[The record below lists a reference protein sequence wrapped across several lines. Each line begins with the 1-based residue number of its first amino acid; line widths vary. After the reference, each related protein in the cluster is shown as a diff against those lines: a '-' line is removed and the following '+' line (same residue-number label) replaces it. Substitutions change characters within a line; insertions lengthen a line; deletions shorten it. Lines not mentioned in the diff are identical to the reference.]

1 VSRFKLRL
9 WLLAT
14 WALAVSLPLP
24 LSGAETPP
32 APSPLAPEKQGEM
45 QEILLTEIQEGDK
58 KWVLKAARADYVR
71 DKDRIVLTRVWVEI
85 YGLEGGTMTIT
96 GDTGFIGM
104 KSRDLTLSGNVQAK
118 GPNYTFVS
126 DEVHY
131 NPQTRILSAP
141 GPVRL
146 ESPRV
151 SVEGSNMT
159 VDLKT
164 HKLDLAQHSKTKLRL
179 SGGLWNF

>member
-1 VSRFKLRL
+1 MSRFNLRL
-9 WLLAT
+9 WLLAIWGLT
-14 WALAVSLPLP
+14 VFLVLPLP
-24 LSGAETPP
+24 ATDTPP
-32 APSPLAPEKQGEM
+32 PPPPLAPEKQGEM

-58 KWVLKAARADYVR
+58 KWVLKAANADYVR
-71 DKDRIVLTRVWVEI
+71 DKDRIVLSRVWVEI
-85 YGLEGGTMTIT
+85 YGLEGGTLIIT
-96 GDTGFIGM
+96 GDTGFIGI
-104 KSRDLTLSGNVQAK
+104 KTRDLTLTGNVQAK
-118 GPNYTFVS
+118 GPNYTFTS

-151 SVEGSNMT
+151 VVEGRNMT

-164 HKLDLAQHSKTKLRL
+164 HKLDLAQHSKTRLRL